1 MSSLPHKFCDLN
13 NARMPN
19 IVKAGQIVKTSKA
32 VINQVIPQAYNLFLE
47 QRKIDK
53 TI

>member
-1 MSSLPHKFCDLN
+1 
-13 NARMPN
+13 MPN

-32 VINQVIPQAYNLFLE
+32 VINQVIPKACSLFLE
-47 QRKIDK
+47 ERKIDK